1 MGGEGQKM
9 PITNVQELL
18 VHELAEIYDAEHRF
32 LDGQVKMVHR
42 ATDHELQRAIENH
55 ITQTRQHIGNLE
67 QFFRE
72 LGQEPRRET
81 NEVARGLVSE
91 AEQGIE
97 EAQSDILRD
106 CLIDAA
112 VIKVEHFE
120 IGGYRALITGV
131 RLMMG
136 QSVALDLLEANLG
149 QEEEAARIAEQSA
162 EGLLQK
168 AMRAEVP
175 EQEGMVDKI
184 NRLRGRLT
192 GQ

>member
-1 MGGEGQKM
+1 
-9 PITNVQELL
+9 
-18 VHELAEIYDAEHRF
+18 
-32 LDGQVKMVHR
+32 MVHS
-42 ATDHELQRAIENH
+42 ATDHDLQRAIENH

-72 LGQEPRRET
+72 LDQEPRRET

-91 AEQGIE
+91 AEQSIE
-97 EAQSDILRD
+97 EAPSEVLRD

-112 VIKVEHFE
+112 VIKIEHFE
-120 IGGYRALITGV
+120 MGSYRALITGA
-131 RLMMG
+131 RLMVG

-162 EGLLQK
+162 EELLQK

-184 NRLRGRLT
+184 NKLRGKLT

>member
-1 MGGEGQKM
+1 M

-67 QFFRE
+67 QLFRE

-81 NEVARGLVSE
+81 NEVARGLMSE

-120 IGGYRALITGV
+120 IGSYRALSAGV

-136 QSVALDLLEANLG
+136 QSVAMDLLEANLG

-162 EGLLQK
+162 EELLQK